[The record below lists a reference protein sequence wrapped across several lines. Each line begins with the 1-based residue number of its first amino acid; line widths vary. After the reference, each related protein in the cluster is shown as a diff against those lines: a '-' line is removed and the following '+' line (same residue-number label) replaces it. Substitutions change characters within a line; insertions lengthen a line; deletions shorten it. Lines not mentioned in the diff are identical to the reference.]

1 MIQWRTNNMQLSN
14 DTKDVLKNFS
24 TINQNLLV
32 KTGNVINTMSA
43 MKNIV
48 ARATI
53 PDTFDNE
60 FAIYDL
66 NEFLS
71 ALSLFKN
78 PTLDFGE
85 QSVKLKE
92 EGGGS
97 SLKYF
102 FSDPSVVTTPKT
114 EITMPSVDVEF
125 VFTQDT
131 FNQIQKA
138 SAVLGV
144 PDVVLKGTA
153 NGDIVLNVTDR
164 KNDTSNGFE
173 TKVGENSPNDFTY
186 FFKVENLK
194 LLAGNYKVEVS
205 SKGISRFVNTTKPI
219 EYFIALEAS

>member
-1 MIQWRTNNMQLSN
+1 MNLSN
-14 DTKDVLKNFS
+14 DTKEVFKNFS
-24 TINQNLLV
+24 TINQNLMV
-32 KTGNVINTMSA
+32 KSGNVINTMSA

-48 ARATI
+48 AKATI

-78 PTLDFGE
+78 PTLSFSDKA
-85 QSVKLKE
+85 VKLNE

-97 SLKYF
+97 SVNYF
-102 FSDPSVVTTPKT
+102 FSDPSVVTSPKT

-125 VFTQDT
+125 TFTQNT
-131 FNQIQKA
+131 FNQILKA

-144 PDVVLKGTA
+144 PDVVLTGTA
-153 NGDIVLNVTDR
+153 GGDINLTVTDR
-164 KNDTSNGFE
+164 KNDTSNDFAI
-173 TKVGENSPNDFTY
+173 KVGENASSDFTY

-194 LLAGNYKVEVS
+194 LLSGDYKVEVS
-205 SKGISRFVNTTKPI
+205 QKGISHFTNVNKPV
-219 EYFIALEAS
+219 EYFIALESA

>member
-1 MIQWRTNNMQLSN
+1 MNLSN
-14 DTKDVLKNFS
+14 DTKEVFKNFS
-24 TINQNLLV
+24 TINQNLMV
-32 KTGNVINTMSA
+32 KSGNVINTMSA

-48 ARATI
+48 AKATI

-78 PTLDFGE
+78 PTLSFSDKA
-85 QSVKLKE
+85 VKLNE

-97 SLKYF
+97 SVNYF
-102 FSDPSVVTTPKT
+102 FSDPSVVTSPKT

-125 VFTQDT
+125 TFTQNT
-131 FNQIQKA
+131 FNQILKA

-144 PDVVLKGTA
+144 PDVVLTGTA
-153 NGDIVLNVTDR
+153 GGDINLTVTDR
-164 KNDTSNGFE
+164 KNDTSNDFAI
-173 TKVGENSPNDFTY
+173 KVGENASSDFTY

-194 LLAGNYKVEVS
+194 LLSGNYKVEVS
-205 SKGISRFVNTTKPI
+205 TKGISHFVNMDKPV

>member
-1 MIQWRTNNMQLSN
+1 MKISN
-14 DTKDVLKNFS
+14 DTRDVLKNFS

-32 KTGNVINTMSA
+32 KSGNVINTMSA

-48 ARATI
+48 AKATI
-53 PDTFDNE
+53 PDSFSNE

-71 ALSLFKN
+71 AMSLFKS
-78 PTLDFGE
+78 PTLDFGD
-85 QSVKLKE
+85 QSVRLNE

-125 VFTQDT
+125 TFTQDT
-131 FNQIQKA
+131 FSAIQKA

-153 NGDIVLNVTDR
+153 GGDIELTVTDR
-164 KNDTSNGFE
+164 KNETSNDFSI
-173 TKVGENSPNDFTY
+173 KVGDNSPNDFTY

-194 LLAGNYKVEVS
+194 LLGGDYKVKVS
-205 SKGISRFVNTTKPI
+205 DKGISHFAHVNKQI
-219 EYFIALEAS
+219 EYFIALEAK

>member
-1 MIQWRTNNMQLSN
+1 MKLSN
-14 DTKDVLKNFS
+14 ETREVLKNFS

-32 KTGNVINTMSA
+32 KNGNVINTMSA

-48 ARATI
+48 SKATI
-53 PDTFDNE
+53 PDTFNTE

-71 ALSLFKN
+71 ALSLFKD
-78 PTLDFGE
+78 PTLDFTDKE
-85 QSVKLKE
+85 VKLKE

-97 SLKYF
+97 SLNYF
-102 FSDPSVVTTPKT
+102 FSDPSIVTAPKT

-125 VFTQDT
+125 TFTQDT
-131 FNQIQKA
+131 FNQILKA

-153 NGDIVLNVTDR
+153 GGTIDLTVTDR
-164 KNDTSNGFE
+164 KNDTSNDFSI
-173 TKVGENSPNDFTY
+173 TVGENSPSDFTY

-194 LLAGNYKVEVS
+194 LLSGDYKVEVS
-205 SKGISRFVNTTKPI
+205 SKGISHFSNVNKPV
-219 EYFIALEAS
+219 EYFIALEAA

>member
-1 MIQWRTNNMQLSN
+1 MQLSN
-14 DTKDVLKNFS
+14 DTRDVLKNFS

-32 KTGNVINTMSA
+32 KSGNVINTMSA

-48 ARATI
+48 AKATI

-71 ALSLFKN
+71 AMSLFKS
-78 PTLDFGE
+78 PTLDFGD
-85 QSVKLKE
+85 QSVRLNE

-125 VFTQDT
+125 TFTQDT
-131 FNQIQKA
+131 FNAISKA

-144 PDVVLKGTA
+144 PDVGLKGTA
-153 NGDIVLNVTDR
+153 GGDIELTVTDR
-164 KNDTSNGFE
+164 KNETSNDFSI
-173 TKVGENSPNDFTY
+173 KVGDNSPTDFTY
-186 FFKVENLK
+186 FFKVENVE
-194 LLAGNYKVEVS
+194 LLGGDYKVQVS
-205 SKGISRFVNTTKPI
+205 AKGISHFAHVNKSV
-219 EYFIALEAS
+219 EYFIALEQA

>member
-1 MIQWRTNNMQLSN
+1 MMQLSG
-14 DTKDVLKNFS
+14 DTREVLKNFS

-32 KTGNVINTMSA
+32 RSGNTINTMSA

-48 ARATI
+48 AKATI
-53 PDTFDNE
+53 PDTFSDE

-66 NEFLS
+66 HEFLS
-71 ALSLFKN
+71 ALSLFKS
-78 PTLDFGE
+78 PSLEFTDK
-85 QSVKLKE
+85 SVKLNE

-97 SLKYF
+97 SLNYF

-144 PDVVLKGTA
+144 PDVVLRGTA
-153 NGDIVLNVTDR
+153 GGDVLLTVTDR
-164 KNDTSNGFE
+164 KNETSNDFAI
-173 TKVGENSPNDFTY
+173 KVGENSPSDFTHY
-186 FFKVENLK
+186 FKVENLK
-194 LLAGNYKVEVS
+194 LLAGDYKVEVS
-205 SKGISRFVNTTKPI
+205 SKGISRFTNMTKPI

>member
-1 MIQWRTNNMQLSN
+1 MMQLSG
-14 DTKDVLKNFS
+14 DTREVLKNFS

-32 KTGNVINTMSA
+32 RSGNTINTMSA

-48 ARATI
+48 AKATI
-53 PDTFDNE
+53 PDTFSDE

-71 ALSLFKN
+71 ALSLFKS
-78 PTLDFGE
+78 PTLDFAK
-85 QSVKLKE
+85 QSVKLNE

-97 SLKYF
+97 SLNYF

-114 EITMPSVDVEF
+114 EIQMPSVDVEF

-144 PDVVLKGTA
+144 PDVVLRGTA
-153 NGDIVLNVTDR
+153 GGDVLLTVTDR
-164 KNDTSNGFE
+164 KNETSNDFAI
-173 TKVGENSPNDFTY
+173 KVGENSPSDFTHY
-186 FFKVENLK
+186 FKVENLK
-194 LLAGNYKVEVS
+194 LLAGDYKVEVS
-205 SKGISRFVNTTKPI
+205 SKGISRFTNMTKPI

>member
-1 MIQWRTNNMQLSN
+1 MKLSN
-14 DTKDVLKNFS
+14 ETREVLKNFS

-32 KTGNVINTMSA
+32 KNGNVINTMSA

-48 ARATI
+48 SKATI
-53 PDTFDNE
+53 PDTFNTE

-71 ALSLFKN
+71 ALSLFKD
-78 PTLDFGE
+78 PTLDFTDKE
-85 QSVKLKE
+85 VKLKE

-97 SLKYF
+97 SLNYF
-102 FSDPSVVTTPKT
+102 FSDPSIVTAPKT

-125 VFTQDT
+125 TFTQDT
-131 FNQIQKA
+131 FNQILKA

-153 NGDIVLNVTDR
+153 GGTIDLTVTDR
-164 KNDTSNGFE
+164 KNDTSNDFSI
-173 TKVGENSPNDFTY
+173 TVGENSPSDFTY

-194 LLAGNYKVEVS
+194 LLSGDYKVEVS
-205 SKGISRFVNTTKPI
+205 QKGISHFTNVNKSI
-219 EYFIALEAS
+219 EYFIALEAA

>member
-1 MIQWRTNNMQLSN
+1 MQLSN
-14 DTKDVLKNFS
+14 DTRDVLKNFS
-24 TINQNLLV
+24 SINQNLLV
-32 KTGNVINTMSA
+32 KSGNVINTMSA

-48 ARATI
+48 AKATI

-71 ALSLFKN
+71 AMSLFKS

-85 QSVKLKE
+85 QSVRLNE

-125 VFTQDT
+125 TFTQDT
-131 FNQIQKA
+131 FNAISKA

-153 NGDIVLNVTDR
+153 GGDIQLTVTDR
-164 KNDTSNGFE
+164 KNETSNDFSI
-173 TKVGENSPNDFTY
+173 KVGDNSPTDFTY

-194 LLAGNYKVEVS
+194 LLGGDYKVQVS
-205 SKGISRFVNTTKPI
+205 SKGISHFSHVNKSV
-219 EYFIALEAS
+219 EYFIALEQA

>member
-1 MIQWRTNNMQLSN
+1 MQLSN
-14 DTKDVLKNFS
+14 DTRDALKNFS
-24 TINQNLLV
+24 SINQNLLV
-32 KTGNVINTMSA
+32 KSGNVINTMSA

-48 ARATI
+48 AKATI

-71 ALSLFKN
+71 AMSLFKS

-85 QSVKLKE
+85 QSVRLNE

-125 VFTQDT
+125 TFTQDT
-131 FNQIQKA
+131 FNAISKA

-144 PDVVLKGTA
+144 PDVVLKGTDG
-153 NGDIVLNVTDR
+153 GDIQLTVTDR
-164 KNDTSNGFE
+164 KNETSNDFSI
-173 TKVGENSPNDFTY
+173 KVGDNSPTDFTY

-194 LLAGNYKVEVS
+194 LLGGDYKVQVS
-205 SKGISRFVNTTKPI
+205 SKGISHFSHVNKSV
-219 EYFIALEAS
+219 EYFIALEQA

>member
-1 MIQWRTNNMQLSN
+1 MQLSN

-24 TINQNLLV
+24 TITQNLLV
-32 KTGNVINTMSA
+32 KSGNVINTMSA

-48 ARATI
+48 AKATI

-78 PTLDFGE
+78 PTLDFKD
-85 QSVKLKE
+85 QSVKLNE

-97 SLKYF
+97 AVNYF
-102 FSDPSVVTTPKT
+102 FSDPSVVTSPKT

-125 VFTQDT
+125 TFTQDT
-131 FNQIQKA
+131 FNQILKA

-144 PDVVLKGTA
+144 PDVVLQGTA
-153 NGDIVLNVTDR
+153 GGDINLTVTDR
-164 KNDTSNGFE
+164 KNDTSNDFAI
-173 TKVGENSPNDFTY
+173 KVGDNAPNDFTHY
-186 FFKVENLK
+186 FKVENLK
-194 LLAGNYKVEVS
+194 LLSGNYKVEVS
-205 SKGISRFVNTTKPI
+205 TKGISRFVNMDKPV
-219 EYFIALEAS
+219 EYFIALEAA

>member
-1 MIQWRTNNMQLSN
+1 MKLSN
-14 DTKDVLKNFS
+14 DTRDVLKNFS

-32 KTGNVINTMSA
+32 KNGSVINTMSA

-48 ARATI
+48 AKATV
-53 PDTFDNE
+53 PDSFNNE

-71 ALSLFKN
+71 ALSLFKD
-78 PTLDFGE
+78 PSLDFDDKA
-85 QSVKLKE
+85 VKLKE

-97 SLKYF
+97 SLNYF
-102 FSDPSVVTTPKT
+102 FSDPSIVTAPKT

-125 VFTQDT
+125 TFTQET
-131 FNQIQKA
+131 FNAIQKA

-144 PDVVLKGTA
+144 PDVVLKGTTG
-153 NGDIVLNVTDR
+153 GDINLTVTDR
-164 KNDTSNGFE
+164 KNDTSNDFAI
-173 TKVGENSPNDFTY
+173 KVGDNATSDFTY

-205 SKGISRFVNTTKPI
+205 SKGISHFVNTNKPV
-219 EYFIALEAS
+219 EYFIALEAA

>member
-1 MIQWRTNNMQLSN
+1 MKLSEH
-14 DTKDVLKNFS
+14 TVEVLKNFA
-24 TINQNLLV
+24 TINQNLV
-32 KTGNVINTMSA
+32 IKEGNTLTTMSA

-48 ARATI
+48 AKATI
-53 PDTFDNE
+53 PDSFSQE

-71 ALSLFKN
+71 AMSLFKS
-78 PTLDFGE
+78 PTLDFGD
-85 QSVKLKE
+85 QSVRLNE

-125 VFTQDT
+125 TFTQDT
-131 FNQIQKA
+131 FNAIQKA

-153 NGDIVLNVTDR
+153 GGDVELTVTDR
-164 KNDTSNGFE
+164 KNETSNDFSI
-173 TKVGENSPNDFTY
+173 KVSDNSPTDFTF

-194 LLAGNYKVEVS
+194 LLAGDYKVQVS
-205 SKGISRFVNTTKPI
+205 EKGISHFAHVNKQI
-219 EYFIALEAS
+219 EYFIALEAK

>member
-1 MIQWRTNNMQLSN
+1 MMQLSG
-14 DTKDVLKNFS
+14 DTREVLKNFS

-32 KTGNVINTMSA
+32 KSGNTINTMSA

-48 ARATI
+48 AKATI
-53 PDTFDNE
+53 PDTFSDE

-66 NEFLS
+66 HEFLS
-71 ALSLFKN
+71 ALSLFKS
-78 PTLDFGE
+78 PSLEFTDK
-85 QSVKLKE
+85 SVKLNE

-97 SLKYF
+97 SLNYF

-114 EITMPSVDVEF
+114 EITMPTVDVEF

-144 PDVVLKGTA
+144 PDVVLRGTA
-153 NGDIVLNVTDR
+153 GGDVLLTVTDR
-164 KNDTSNGFE
+164 KNETSNDFAI
-173 TKVGENSPNDFTY
+173 KVGENSPSDFTHY
-186 FFKVENLK
+186 FKVENLK
-194 LLAGNYKVEVS
+194 LLAGDYKVEVS
-205 SKGISRFVNTTKPI
+205 SKGISRFTNMTKPI

>member
-1 MIQWRTNNMQLSN
+1 MNLSN
-14 DTKDVLKNFS
+14 DTRDVLKNFS

-32 KTGNVINTMSA
+32 KNGNVINTMSA

-48 ARATI
+48 AKATI
-53 PDTFDNE
+53 PDTFNNE

-78 PTLDFGE
+78 PTLDFGDKA
-85 QSVKLKE
+85 VKLKE

-97 SLKYF
+97 SVNYF

-144 PDVVLKGTA
+144 PDVVLTGTTG
-153 NGDIVLNVTDR
+153 GDINLTVTDR
-164 KNDTSNGFE
+164 KNDTSNDFAI
-173 TKVGENSPNDFTY
+173 KVGDNAPSDFTY

-194 LLAGNYKVEVS
+194 LLSGDYKVEVS
-205 SKGISRFVNTTKPI
+205 SKGISHFANVNKSI
-219 EYFIALEAS
+219 EYFIALEAA

>member
-1 MIQWRTNNMQLSN
+1 MEKILMKLSN
-14 DTKDVLKNFS
+14 ETREVLKNFS

-32 KTGNVINTMSA
+32 KNGNVINTMSA

-48 ARATI
+48 SKATI
-53 PDTFDNE
+53 PDTFNTE

-71 ALSLFKN
+71 ALSLFKD
-78 PTLDFGE
+78 PTLDFTDKE
-85 QSVKLKE
+85 VKLKE

-97 SLKYF
+97 SLNYF
-102 FSDPSVVTTPKT
+102 FSDPSIVTAPKT

-125 VFTQDT
+125 TFTQDT
-131 FNQIQKA
+131 FNQILKA

-153 NGDIVLNVTDR
+153 GGAIDLTVTDR
-164 KNDTSNGFE
+164 KNDTSNDFSI
-173 TKVGENSPNDFTY
+173 TVGENSPSDFTY

-194 LLAGNYKVEVS
+194 LLSGDYKVEVS
-205 SKGISRFVNTTKPI
+205 SKGISHFTNVNKPI
-219 EYFIALEAS
+219 EYFIALEAA

>member
-1 MIQWRTNNMQLSN
+1 METSEMKLSN
-14 DTKDVLKNFS
+14 DTREVLKNFS

-32 KTGNVINTMSA
+32 KNGNVINTMSA

-48 ARATI
+48 SRATI
-53 PDTFDNE
+53 PDTFNQE

-71 ALSLFKN
+71 ALSLFKD
-78 PTLDFGE
+78 PSMAFDE
-85 QSVKLKE
+85 KSVKLSE

-97 SLKYF
+97 KLTYM
-102 FSDPSVVTTPKT
+102 FSDPSIVTAPKT

-125 VFTQDT
+125 TFTQDT

-144 PDVVLKGTA
+144 PDVVLKGTTG
-153 NGDIVLNVTDR
+153 GDITLTTTDR
-164 KNDTSNGFE
+164 KNETSNDFSIV
-173 TKVGENSPNDFTY
+173 VGENSPSDFTY

-194 LLAGNYKVEVS
+194 LLSGDYKVEVS
-205 SKGISRFVNTTKPI
+205 QKGISRFTNMTKDV

>member
-1 MIQWRTNNMQLSN
+1 MNLSN
-14 DTKDVLKNFS
+14 DTKEVFKNFS
-24 TINQNLLV
+24 TINQNLMV
-32 KTGNVINTMSA
+32 KSGNVINTMSA

-48 ARATI
+48 AKATI

-78 PTLDFGE
+78 PTLSFSDKA
-85 QSVKLKE
+85 VKLNE

-97 SLKYF
+97 SVNYF
-102 FSDPSVVTTPKT
+102 FSDPSVVTSPKT

-125 VFTQDT
+125 TFTQNS
-131 FNQIQKA
+131 FNQILKA

-144 PDVVLKGTA
+144 PDVVLTGTA
-153 NGDIVLNVTDR
+153 GGDINLTVTDR
-164 KNDTSNGFE
+164 KNDTSNDFAI
-173 TKVGENSPNDFTY
+173 KVGENASSDFTY

-194 LLAGNYKVEVS
+194 LLSGDYKVEVS
-205 SKGISRFVNTTKPI
+205 QKGISHFTNVNKPV
-219 EYFIALEAS
+219 EYFIALEAA

>member
-1 MIQWRTNNMQLSN
+1 MKLSN
-14 DTKDVLKNFS
+14 ETREVLKNFS

-32 KTGNVINTMSA
+32 KNGNVINTMSA

-48 ARATI
+48 SKATI
-53 PDTFDNE
+53 PDTFNTE

-71 ALSLFKN
+71 ALSLFKD
-78 PTLDFGE
+78 PTLDFTDKE
-85 QSVKLKE
+85 VKLKE

-97 SLKYF
+97 SLNYF
-102 FSDPSVVTTPKT
+102 FSDPSIVTAPKT

-125 VFTQDT
+125 TFTQDT
-131 FNQIQKA
+131 FNQILKA

-153 NGDIVLNVTDR
+153 GGAIDLTVTDR
-164 KNDTSNGFE
+164 KNDTSNDFSI
-173 TKVGENSPNDFTY
+173 TVGENSPTDFTY

-194 LLAGNYKVEVS
+194 LLSGDYKVEVS
-205 SKGISRFVNTTKPI
+205 SKGISHFTNVNKPI
-219 EYFIALEAS
+219 EYFIALEAA

>member
-1 MIQWRTNNMQLSN
+1 MKLSN
-14 DTKDVLKNFS
+14 ETREVLKNFS

-32 KTGNVINTMSA
+32 KNGNVINTMSA

-48 ARATI
+48 SKATI
-53 PDTFDNE
+53 PDTFNTE

-71 ALSLFKN
+71 ALSLFKD
-78 PTLDFGE
+78 PTLDFTDKE
-85 QSVKLKE
+85 VKLKE

-97 SLKYF
+97 SLNYF
-102 FSDPSVVTTPKT
+102 FSDPSIVTAPKT

-125 VFTQDT
+125 TFTQDT
-131 FNQIQKA
+131 FNQILKA

-153 NGDIVLNVTDR
+153 GGAIDLTVTDR
-164 KNDTSNGFE
+164 KNDTSNDFSI
-173 TKVGENSPNDFTY
+173 TVGENSPNDFTY

-194 LLAGNYKVEVS
+194 LLSGDYKVEVS
-205 SKGISRFVNTTKPI
+205 SKGISHFTNVSKPV
-219 EYFIALEAS
+219 EYFIALEAA

>member
-1 MIQWRTNNMQLSN
+1 MKLSN
-14 DTKDVLKNFS
+14 ETREVLKNFS

-32 KTGNVINTMSA
+32 KNGNVINTMSA

-48 ARATI
+48 SKATI
-53 PDTFDNE
+53 PDTFNTE

-71 ALSLFKN
+71 ALSLFKD
-78 PTLDFGE
+78 PTLDFTDKE
-85 QSVKLKE
+85 VKLKE

-97 SLKYF
+97 SLNYF
-102 FSDPSVVTTPKT
+102 FSDPSIVTAPKT

-125 VFTQDT
+125 TFTQDT
-131 FNQIQKA
+131 FNQILKA

-153 NGDIVLNVTDR
+153 GGTIDLTVTDR
-164 KNDTSNGFE
+164 KNDTSNDFSI
-173 TKVGENSPNDFTY
+173 TVGENSPSDFTY

-194 LLAGNYKVEVS
+194 LLSGDYKVEVS
-205 SKGISRFVNTTKPI
+205 SKGISHFTNVNKSI
-219 EYFIALEAS
+219 EYFIALEAA